1 MSNSGFTFRRV
12 REEMIETLL
21 DLGIKDFRVLD
32 AISQVPRHIFLDEAL
47 WSRAYENRSL
57 TIGYKQTISQ
67 PYIVARMTEL
77 LISHTNSRGKI
88 FENLL
93 ELGSGCGYQSAV
105 LSFFCEN
112 VDAIERIK
120 PLVQK
125 SKENL
130 SQLKINNVLF
140 MHGDGYQD
148 WEKEKK
154 YDGIL
159 CAAAPREY
167 PNDLVSVLNNDA
179 KLVIPVGGASQKLNV
194 ITKINNDEI
203 NEEEFDDV
211 SFVPMLA
218 GKSEDGNDVWKI
230 NLNTL
235 QQVSS

>member
-47 WSRAYENRSL
+47 RSRAYENRSL

-67 PYIVARMTEL
+67 PYIVAKMTEL
-77 LISHTNSRGKI
+77 LISHTKSRGKV
-88 FENLL
+88 FENIL
-93 ELGSGCGYQSAV
+93 ELGSGCGYQSAI
-105 LSFFCEN
+105 LSFFSEK

-125 SKENL
+125 SRENL
-130 SQLKINNVLF
+130 SMLKISNVIF
-140 MHGDGYQD
+140 KYGDGYQD
-148 WEKEKK
+148 WDKEKK

-159 CAAAPREY
+159 CAAAPRQY
-167 PNDLVSVLNNDA
+167 PNDLIELLGNDA
-179 KLVIPVGGASQKLNV
+179 KLVIPVGGTSQKLKV
-194 ITKINNDEI
+194 VTKINDEEI
-203 NEEEFDDV
+203 KEDEFDEV

-218 GKSEDGNDVWKI
+218 GKSEDGNDV
-230 NLNTL
+230 
-235 QQVSS
+235 